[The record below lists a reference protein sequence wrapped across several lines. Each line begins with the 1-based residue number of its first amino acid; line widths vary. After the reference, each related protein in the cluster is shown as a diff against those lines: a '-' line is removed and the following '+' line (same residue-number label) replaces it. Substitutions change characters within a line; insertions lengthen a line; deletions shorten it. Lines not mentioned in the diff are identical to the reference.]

1 MTIGERI
8 FNIMEDRDM
17 TQLEFSRLTGIA
29 QSTISDWK
37 RKRTNP
43 ASDKILIICE
53 VLEISPNELLQCQQI
68 KDAKDTDIDYMVV
81 SEGTEA
87 YKMLVGFEKLDRGSK
102 DRLLGYLSALIKE

>member
-53 VLEISPNELLQCQQI
+53 VLGNNFIS
-68 KDAKDTDIDYMVV
+68 
-81 SEGTEA
+81 
-87 YKMLVGFEKLDRGSK
+87 
-102 DRLLGYLSALIKE
+102 